1 MLLPASKTKQKTI
14 GPVHH
19 FRFQHISTSAYA
31 ENLGMSH
38 SQRFHM
44 GILLHVLYSNPKV
57 LYAPNNTE
65 VDEIIRKVTTTHA
78 QGMRTSACTCAWV
91 VLLGRSTCMLGG

>member
-1 MLLPASKTKQKTI
+1 
-14 GPVHH
+14 
-19 FRFQHISTSAYA
+19 
-31 ENLGMSH
+31 MSH

-65 VDEIIRKVTTTHA
+65 VDEIIRKVTTAHVS
-78 QGMRTSACTCAWV
+78 GMRTNMRSCMDIVFIGQSHVYCLDGLFYTM
-91 VLLGRSTCMLGG
+91 VLLHIDLCVIA

>member
-1 MLLPASKTKQKTI
+1 
-14 GPVHH
+14 
-19 FRFQHISTSAYA
+19 
-31 ENLGMSH
+31 MSH

-65 VDEIIRKVTTTHA
+65 VDEIIRKVTTAHA
-78 QGMRTSACTCAWV
+78 QGMRVRTRTCIGRFLEEVPACLVDRTTCVCGIVYFSRMFFSNLA
-91 VLLGRSTCMLGG
+91 